1 MQTHNVKR
9 NTKHKKHKQL
19 GRGGRHGK
27 TSGRGGKGQTAR
39 AGAKLR
45 PAMRDIIKKIPKL
58 RGYKFASIETP
69 SVPVNLDAIQNAFK
83 AGAVVNPTTL
93 LDSKVIKTKNGKV
106 PRVKILA
113 RGEISIK
120 VTVSGCLV
128 SETAKAAIEK
138 AGGKVEESK

>member
-9 NTKHKKHKQL
+9 NTAHKKHKQL

-45 PAMRDIIKKIPKL
+45 PAMRDIIKKLPKL
-58 RGYKFASIETP
+58 RGYKFASIQNE
-69 SVPVNLDAIQNAFK
+69 SAPVNLDAISRAFSNNEI
-83 AGAVVNPTTL
+83 VNPTTL
-93 LDSKVIKTKNGKV
+93 LEKKVIKTKNGKV

-113 RGEISIK
+113 RGELTVK
-120 VTVSGCLV
+120 VSVSGCLV

>member
-39 AGAKLR
+39 AGAKMR

-58 RGYKFASIETP
+58 RGYKFGTISVA
-69 SVPVNLDAIQNAFK
+69 SVPVNLDAISNAFSN
-83 AGAVVNPTTL
+83 GAVVTPKTL
-93 LDSKVIKTKNGKV
+93 LENKVIKTKNGRT

-113 RGEISIK
+113 RGTMTIK
-120 VTVSGCLV
+120 VTVSECLV
-128 SETAKAAIEK
+128 SEAAQAAIEK
-138 AGGKVEESK
+138 AGGTVTL